1 MFGSEDLRP
10 VECQWSWR
18 ADNPVP
24 ADDVLFNCRKIFLIL
39 IIKISSM
46 ELYNL
51 QGGFLTAPPNFE
63 YQNEKWWAA
72 NQIFCA
78 MKFLMYK
85 NPRKC
90 NNVFLFSTEIWAEQL
105 KNTLLMLD
113 DEDHLELHQGVL
125 ESGI

>member
-1 MFGSEDLRP
+1 
-10 VECQWSWR
+10 
-18 ADNPVP
+18 
-24 ADDVLFNCRKIFLIL
+24 
-39 IIKISSM
+39 
-46 ELYNL
+46 
-51 QGGFLTAPPNFE
+51 
-63 YQNEKWWAA
+63 
-72 NQIFCA
+72 